1 MKKMAL
7 HWKILIGMVLGV
19 IFAFILLSTSW
30 GSEKVVLKEI
40 AASEEI
46 VQQIVNGEV
55 VTTVKEVPGQ
65 TIKTTRAEYFISR
78 WIKPFGTIFINL
90 LKLIAVPLI
99 LASLIKGVSDLKDI
113 AKIKKMGL
121 RTIAIYIVTTLV
133 AIIIG
138 LGIVNT
144 VRPGAGMPKDTIE
157 KIKLKYADSDGVN
170 DKLTKAAAQ
179 KDAGPLQPLVDIF
192 PENVFKSLGDAKML
206 QIIFF
211 ALFVGICLLLIPEDK
226 AKPMIDIFDSLNEVV
241 MKMVDLIMLFAPYA
255 VFALLA
261 NVIVAFDDPEILM
274 KLVSYGL
281 CVVGGLILMVVFY
294 LCIVSFYTKK
304 SPFWFLK
311 QISPAQLLAFS
322 TSSSAATLPVTMER
336 VEEHIGV
343 DKEVS
348 GFVLPVGATINMD
361 GTSLYQAIA
370 AVFIMQVLTPESIN
384 FQVQLIIVFT
394 ALLASIGSAAVPSAG
409 MVMLVIVLESVG
421 FDPTLLPIG
430 LALIFAIDRPLDMCR
445 TVINVTGDATVSMAV
460 AKSLDKLHE
469 PHPKNWDD
477 NYPPKKS

>member
-1 MKKMAL
+1 MKKLAL
-7 HWKILIGMVLGV
+7 HWKILIGMVLGIV
-19 IFAFILLSTSW
+19 FGFIMNSVD
-30 GSEKVVLKEI
+30 G
-40 AASEEI
+40 
-46 VQQIVNGEV
+46 GRGF
-55 VTTVKEVPGQ
+55 VTD
-65 TIKTTRAEYFISR
+65 

-99 LASLIKGVSDLKDI
+99 LASLIKGISDLKDI
-113 AKIKKMGL
+113 SKIKKMGL
-121 RTIAIYIVTTLV
+121 RTVSIYVMTTVV

-138 LGIVNT
+138 LGIVN
-144 VRPGAGMPKDTIE
+144 VVKPGAGMSKETIE
-157 KIKLKYADSDGVN
+157 KIKMKYEKSDGVK
-170 DKLTKAAAQ
+170 DKMDKAKNT
-179 KDAGPLQPLVDIF
+179 KDAGPLQALVDIF
-192 PENVFKSLGDAKML
+192 PSNIFNAFGEAKML

-211 ALFVGICLLLIPEDK
+211 ALFVGISLLLIPEKK
-226 AKPMIDIFDSLNEVV
+226 AAPLMNFFDSLNEVV

-261 NVIVAFDDPEILM
+261 NVIIAFDDTEILL
-274 KLVSYGL
+274 KLLVYAL
-281 CVVGGLILMVVFY
+281 CVVGGLILMICFY
-294 LCIVSFYTKK
+294 LMLVSVYTKK
-304 SPFWFLK
+304 SPIWFLK

-370 AVFIMQVLTPESIN
+370 AVFIMQVIWPEGLTFSN
-384 FQVQLIIVFT
+384 QLVIILT

-409 MVMLVIVLESVG
+409 MVMLVIVLESIG
-421 FDPTLLPIG
+421 FPAELLPIG
-430 LALIFAIDRPLDMCR
+430 LALIFAVDRPLDMCR
-445 TVINVTGDATVSMAV
+445 TTVNVTGDATVSMIV

-469 PHPKNWDD
+469 PKPKNWDD
-477 NYPPKKS
+477 NYDKVK